1 MVRTFPTYP
10 GCPVCGDPAV
20 NPATLNVRWRWDAEL
35 ACVRGTFTPDHRH
48 TGYAGIMHGGVLSA
62 LLDECLAWAAAVQMR
77 TYCVTGELIVRF
89 KAPATLGQP
98 FEMSARA
105 ATSRGPYARVEA
117 DVRDADGVLIA
128 TAEGTYVALPRAQ
141 ALTMRDALR
150 LTEHDFDVLGL

>member
-1 MVRTFPTYP
+1 M
-10 GCPVCGDPAV
+10 CGDPTV
-20 NPATLNVRWRWDAEL
+20 NPATLSMRWWWDAAES
-35 ACVRGTFTPDHRH
+35 CVRGTFTPDHRH
-48 TGYAGIMHGGVLSA
+48 TGYAGMMHGGVLSA

-117 DVRDADGVLIA
+117 EVRAADATLIA
-128 TAEGTYVALPRAQ
+128 SAEGTYVALPREQ
-141 ALTMRDALR
+141 ALTMRSALR
-150 LTEHDFDVLGL
+150 LTDDDLDVLAP